1 MEKESR
7 ALPPEK
13 GDRMLKMRPGI
24 VIRPLKRKNQRRLP
38 IRSNTRPRLP
48 SVTPRRRGRELVLA
62 HAVEA
67 CTARPGAAHDP
78 AQDAA
83 ADGDGREHGDQ
94 HADDQDEGEAADRP
108 VPAT

>member
-1 MEKESR
+1 MEKESP

-13 GDRMLKMRPGI
+13 GVRMMKMRPGI

-38 IRSNTRPRLP
+38 IRSNTRPRP
-48 SVTPRRRGRELVLA
+48 PRAAPRRRGRELLLA

-83 ADGDGREHGDQ
+83 ADGDGREHRDQ
-94 HADDQDEGEAADRP
+94 HADDQDEGAAADRR
-108 VPAT
+108 